1 MNRSQ
6 LAHILR
12 AASRIVEDRRIL
24 VIGSQAILGSFPDEV
39 LPLSC
44 DAFHRSRYRV
54 LDDESEHKADAV
66 DGSIGEVSDFHQTNG
81 VYGQGVGID
90 TATLPQ
96 GWEERLVRF
105 DDPEADPSEAYC
117 LDSHDLVV
125 SKLVAGR
132 EKDISFAKALAESG
146 LIHVDLLEERTKM
159 LNVLPTIQARVL
171 GLVQALGKVSPAPG
185 DEPG

>member
-39 LPLSC
+39 LPSAATRSIEA
-44 DAFHRSRYRV
+44 DIAFF
-54 LDDESEHKADAV
+54 DDESEHKADAV
-66 DGSIGEVSDFHQTNG
+66 DGSIGEVSDFHQTQRCS
-81 VYGQGVGID
+81 YGQGVGID

-117 LDSHDLVV
+117 LDSHQPSCIETCGWSREGHLVRQG
-125 SKLVAGR
+125 AG
-132 EKDISFAKALAESG
+132 
-146 LIHVDLLEERTKM
+146 
-159 LNVLPTIQARVL
+159 
-171 GLVQALGKVSPAPG
+171 
-185 DEPG
+185 